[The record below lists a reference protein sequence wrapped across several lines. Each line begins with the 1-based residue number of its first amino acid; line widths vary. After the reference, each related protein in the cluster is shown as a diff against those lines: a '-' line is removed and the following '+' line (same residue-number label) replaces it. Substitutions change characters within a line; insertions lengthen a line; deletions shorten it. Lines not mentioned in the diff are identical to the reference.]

1 MATIKVQ
8 NGQSIFD
15 IALQHCGD
23 VAAAFDIAVLND
35 ILLTDALAAGQS
47 LAIPAVVNTDVVNY
61 YKSRGIVPAT
71 AYVAA
76 PEPPPAFT
84 PIKFGLLYNY
94 FAAINPLI
102 VNGSEFAVPEKTQTD
117 ELVSYLTEI
126 YPGYEPYYA
135 LADLLY
141 WNNSDPRTNS
151 LKFNARG
158 SGGRR
163 GFSGGSFFGLESFWG
178 IWTKTEASS
187 EHAHNLLISSID
199 YYSLV
204 LNRYTAPKKT
214 GLSIRLVRQATEDEA
229 GQPDGTSAANY
240 VGNDGKIYR
249 TVIIGNQ
256 VWLADNL
263 AETKYSDGS
272 DIQEVADGAT
282 WAALTTAAMCAY
294 NNDWTNVLL

>member
-1 MATIKVQ
+1 MATVKVQ
-8 NGQSIFD
+8 NGQSILD

-23 VAAAFDIAVLND
+23 VSAAFDIAVLND

-61 YKSRGIVPAT
+61 YNSRGIVPAT

-84 PIKFGLLYNY
+84 PIKLGLLYNF

-117 ELVSYLTEI
+117 ELFTYLTTF
-126 YPGYEPYYA
+126 YPGYESYYA

-141 WNNSDPRTNS
+141 WNNGDPRTNF

-158 SGGRR
+158 SGGRL
-163 GFSGGSFFGLESFWG
+163 GFSGGSFFNLESLWG

-187 EHAHNLLISSID
+187 TYAHDLLLSSID
-199 YYSLV
+199 YRPIELS
-204 LNRYTAPKKT
+204 RYTAPKKS
-214 GLSIRLVRQATEDEA
+214 GFAIRLVRPATEDEA

-240 VGNDGKIYR
+240 VGNDGNIYR

-263 AETKYSDGS
+263 AETKYSDGT
-272 DIQEVADGAT
+272 DIQEVTDGAT
-282 WAALTTAAMCAY
+282 WAAITTPAMCAC